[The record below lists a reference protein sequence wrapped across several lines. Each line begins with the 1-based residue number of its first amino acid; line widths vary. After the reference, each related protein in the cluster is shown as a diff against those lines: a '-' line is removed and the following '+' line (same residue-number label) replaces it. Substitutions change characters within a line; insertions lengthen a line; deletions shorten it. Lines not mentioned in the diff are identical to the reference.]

1 MYIFNLFFTF
11 QARHDIQQMQ
21 LDKSTLEAAIL
32 KEREQHKEV
41 GDLSLVIYFIKLEKF
56 PQLYSIMFTNLYFY

>member
-1 MYIFNLFFTF
+1 
-11 QARHDIQQMQ
+11 MQ

-41 GDLSLVIYFIKLEKF
+41 GDPSLVIYFIK
-56 PQLYSIMFTNLYFY
+56 